1 VDDLYNIKVL
11 GRFAVPPLI
20 AETARNDPVSF
31 GRATAKYV
39 RGDVDG
45 MERGDVK
52 YVLPP
57 NVRTLRP
64 FRAFSVK
71 VGFPTLTIA
80 LNPFPDLSLHWV
92 TDGVPI
98 TVVVSAASN
107 HSVHPGT

>member
-20 AETARNDPVSF
+20 AETARNEPVSF

-45 MERGDVK
+45 IERGDVR

-64 FRAFSVK
+64 FRAFSVE
-71 VGFPTLTIA
+71 VG
-80 LNPFPDLSLHWV
+80 
-92 TDGVPI
+92 G
-98 TVVVSAASN
+98 ASI
-107 HSVHPGT
+107 VI